1 MDIVDNF
8 NLFTGGSV
16 RPNSHVRIRRRPAPS
31 TPSTPSKA
39 SGAGD
44 LKTDR
49 LRTAPVEGG
58 VGVGVISGDI
68 GSSFGS

>member
-1 MDIVDNF
+1 MDIVDNS

-16 RPNSHVRIRRRPAPS
+16 RPNSHVRIRRRPA
-31 TPSTPSKA
+31 PSTPSKA

-68 GSSFGS
+68 GLSFGS

>member
-1 MDIVDNF
+1 M
-8 NLFTGGSV
+8 G
-16 RPNSHVRIRRRPAPS
+16 PNSHVRIRRRPGAQSFVSRPPS
-31 TPSTPSKA
+31 TRSKA

-68 GSSFGS
+68 GLSFGS